1 MKSQSLK
8 YLPVNVANILISFGT
23 ITILTR
29 LLSAAEFGRYA
40 LVITTF
46 NFVHMGLF
54 TWLEASMA
62 RFRERAEMNGEI
74 PSHYKTLYGA
84 ALGLL
89 TILVPILLVLI
100 YTLPLEERLRL
111 LLTFTVVIS
120 AIHLIYNLTLEGHK
134 AAHRI
139 SRYSAVHSTQLV
151 LSFAIGIMLV
161 MLTPLRE
168 AGPFVGMLIGGA
180 IAVLA
185 ELPFVAMRMRAGK
198 FDRSLLKEY
207 FIFGTPICFSLVL
220 AYALENGDLFFIKYF
235 MNDQSVGAYS
245 AGYNLASRSFDFI
258 FVWLSMAAVPLAV
271 SAFER
276 EGKDKAK
283 QVLADYC
290 DTLIIVTLPAAVGIA
305 LVSKEAVFVLG
316 EPVRQEALTIMPYI
330 AFAALLNGFINYYV
344 HQAFVLAKKLNVL
357 AGLMIIPVL
366 INFALNIIFIPKL
379 GLQGAVI
386 ATLCAYSI
394 AIIIT
399 IIVARNIFALP
410 LQGVTFLKCGL
421 ACLVMAVCLIN
432 LPVNVDWPDFVV
444 LFIKSAIGAIIYG
457 LCIYGLDTANV
468 RHLIKNAKR

>member
-8 YLPVNVANILISFGT
+8 YLPVNLANILISFGT

-40 LVITTF
+40 LVITSL
-46 NFVHMGLF
+46 NFMHMGLF

-62 RFRERAEMNGEI
+62 RFRERAEITGEI
-74 PSHYKTLYGA
+74 PSHYKTLYWA

-89 TILVPILLVLI
+89 AILVPVLLFVI
-100 YTLPLEERLRL
+100 YALPLDERLRVL
-111 LLTFTVVIS
+111 LSFTVVIS
-120 AIHLIYNLTLEGHK
+120 AIQLIYNLTLEGHK
-134 AAHRI
+134 AAHCI
-139 SRYSAVHSTQLV
+139 FRYSTIHSTQLV

-161 MLTPLRE
+161 MFTPLRE
-168 AGPFVGMLIGGA
+168 AGPFVGMLIGA
-180 IAVLA
+180 SIAVLV
-185 ELPFVAMRMRAGK
+185 ELPFLAKRLRKGK
-198 FDRSLLKEY
+198 FDKALFKEY
-207 FIFGTPICFSLVL
+207 FIFGTPICFSLAL

-258 FVWLSMAAVPLAV
+258 FVWLSMAAVPLAI

-276 EGKDKAK
+276 EGRDKAK
-283 QVLADYC
+283 EVLAGYC

-305 LVSKEAVFVLG
+305 LVAKEAVVVLG

-366 INFALNIIFIPKL
+366 INFALNIIFIPKF
-379 GLQGAVI
+379 GLHGAVI
-386 ATLCAYSI
+386 ATLCAYSV
-394 AIIIT
+394 AIIVT
-399 IIVARNIFALP
+399 VIVARNIFALP
-410 LQGVTFLKCGL
+410 LQVMTFLKCGL
-421 ACLVMAVCLIN
+421 ACLVMTVCLIT
-432 LPVNVDWPDFVV
+432 LPINTAWPDFAV
-444 LFIKSAIGAIIYG
+444 LLIKAAIGALIYG

-468 RHLIKNAKR
+468 RDLIRITKR

>member
-1 MKSQSLK
+1 MK
-8 YLPVNVANILISFGT
+8 YLPVNLANILISFGT

-40 LVITTF
+40 LIITTF

-62 RFRERAEMNGEI
+62 RFRERAKMNDEI
-74 PSHYKTLYGA
+74 PSHYKTLYGS

-89 TILVPILLVLI
+89 AIIVPILLVLI

-111 LLTFTVVIS
+111 LLTFTLVIS
-120 AIHLIYNLTLEGHK
+120 ALHLIYNLTLEGHK

-151 LSFAIGIMLV
+151 LSFAVGILLV

-168 AGPFVGMLIGGA
+168 AGPFVGMLIGAA
-180 IAVLA
+180 IAVLV
-185 ELPFVAMRMRAGK
+185 ELPFVAKRMRIGK
-198 FDRSLLKEY
+198 FDKRLLKEY

-258 FVWLSMAAVPLAV
+258 FVWLSMAAVPIV
-271 SAFER
+271 ISSFER
-276 EGKDKAK
+276 EGKDRAKA
-283 QVLADYC
+283 LLEEYC
-290 DTLIIVTLPAAVGIA
+290 DTLIMITLPAAVGIA

-366 INFALNIIFIPKL
+366 INFALNIIFIPKF
-379 GLQGAVI
+379 GLHGAVI
-386 ATLCAYSI
+386 ATLSAYCV
-394 AIIIT
+394 AIVVT
-399 IIVARNIFALP
+399 VIVARNIFALP
-410 LQGVTFLKCGL
+410 LQVLTFLKCGL
-421 ACLVMAVCLIN
+421 GCLIMGLCLIS
-432 LPVNVDWPDFVV
+432 LPINAAWPDFAV
-444 LFIKSAIGAIIYG
+444 LFIKAAIGALIYG
-457 LCIYGLDTANV
+457 LCIYALDTANV
-468 RHLIKNAKR
+468 RSLLQNARR